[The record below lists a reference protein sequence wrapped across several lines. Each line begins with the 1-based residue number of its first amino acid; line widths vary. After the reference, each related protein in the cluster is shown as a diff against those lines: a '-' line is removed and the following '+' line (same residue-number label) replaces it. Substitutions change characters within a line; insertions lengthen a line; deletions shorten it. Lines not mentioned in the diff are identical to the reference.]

1 VRLWLLL
8 LHTRQLL
15 PARLSAGVLTSAGI
29 AAATAPASPV
39 DRSLKLPRYDVERGQ
54 RRSERYRSRRSLG
67 RTNARYWDI
76 PARSARAPT
85 RYLGGSVMP
94 FVRIDLMRGKSIEYR
109 KTIGEIIY
117 NAMRDVIDVP
127 KDDKFQVI
135 TEHPA
140 EAFNVSES
148 YLGNHY
154 SKDVVL
160 IQITLNAG
168 RSVEQKKA
176 FYKRIVDDMNT
187 QLNVRPQDV
196 VINLVEVA
204 KENWSFG
211 GGIAQYAA

>member
-1 VRLWLLL
+1 VSAPGLPLV
-8 LHTRQLL
+8 
-15 PARLSAGVLTSAGI
+15 PARSPPTSKPPTRVPAALLGI
-29 AAATAPASPV
+29 ADDPLVGPDGA
-39 DRSLKLPRYDVERGQ
+39 
-54 RRSERYRSRRSLG
+54 LG
-67 RTNARYWDI
+67 RANEVLGYTGTQHPSANARY
-76 PARSARAPT
+76 S
-85 RYLGGSVMP
+85 GGSVMP

-109 KTIGEIIY
+109 KTIGEIVY

-135 TEHPA
+135 AEHPV
-140 EAFNVSES
+140 EAFNVSAS
-148 YLGNHY
+148 YLGNDY
-154 SKDVVL
+154 SKDLIL

-176 FYKRIVDDMNT
+176 FYKRIVDDMNS

-211 GGIAQYAA
+211 SGIAQYAA

>member
-1 VRLWLLL
+1 
-8 LHTRQLL
+8 
-15 PARLSAGVLTSAGI
+15 
-29 AAATAPASPV
+29 
-39 DRSLKLPRYDVERGQ
+39 
-54 RRSERYRSRRSLG
+54 
-67 RTNARYWDI
+67 
-76 PARSARAPT
+76 
-85 RYLGGSVMP
+85 MP
-94 FVRIDLMRGKSIEYR
+94 FVGIDLMRGKSIEYR
-109 KTIGEIIY
+109 KTIGEIVY

-135 TEHPA
+135 AEHPV
-140 EAFNVSES
+140 EAFNVSAS
-148 YLGNHY
+148 YLGNDY
-154 SKDVVL
+154 SKDLIL

-176 FYKRIVDDMNT
+176 FYKRIVDDMNS

>member
-1 VRLWLLL
+1 
-8 LHTRQLL
+8 
-15 PARLSAGVLTSAGI
+15 
-29 AAATAPASPV
+29 
-39 DRSLKLPRYDVERGQ
+39 
-54 RRSERYRSRRSLG
+54 
-67 RTNARYWDI
+67 
-76 PARSARAPT
+76 
-85 RYLGGSVMP
+85 MP
-94 FVRIDLMRGKSIEYR
+94 FVRIDLMRGKSVQYR
-109 KTIGEIIY
+109 KTIGEIVY
-117 NAMRDVIDVP
+117 SAMRDVIDVIDVP
-127 KDDKFQVI
+127 KDDKFQI
-135 TEHPA
+135 IAEHPL
-140 EAFNVSES
+140 EDFNVSES
-148 YLGNHY
+148 YLGNQY

>member
-1 VRLWLLL
+1 LGYTGTQ
-8 LHTRQLL
+8 H
-15 PARLSAGVLTSAGI
+15 PSA
-29 AAATAPASPV
+29 
-39 DRSLKLPRYDVERGQ
+39 
-54 RRSERYRSRRSLG
+54 
-67 RTNARYWDI
+67 NARY
-76 PARSARAPT
+76 S
-85 RYLGGSVMP
+85 GGGVMP

-109 KTIGEIIY
+109 KTIGEIVY

-127 KDDKFQVI
+127 KDDKFQI
-135 TEHPA
+135 IAEHPL
-140 EAFNVSES
+140 EEFNVSES
-148 YLGNHY
+148 YLGNQY

>member
-1 VRLWLLL
+1 
-8 LHTRQLL
+8 
-15 PARLSAGVLTSAGI
+15 
-29 AAATAPASPV
+29 
-39 DRSLKLPRYDVERGQ
+39 
-54 RRSERYRSRRSLG
+54 
-67 RTNARYWDI
+67 
-76 PARSARAPT
+76 
-85 RYLGGSVMP
+85 MP
-94 FVRIDLMRGKSIEYR
+94 FVRTDLNRGKCMEYR
-109 KTIGEIIY
+109 KTIGEIVY
-117 NAMRDVIDVP
+117 NAMRDLIGVP

-135 TEHPA
+135 AEHPV

-154 SKDVVL
+154 SKDIVL

-168 RSVEQKKA
+168 RSVEQKNA